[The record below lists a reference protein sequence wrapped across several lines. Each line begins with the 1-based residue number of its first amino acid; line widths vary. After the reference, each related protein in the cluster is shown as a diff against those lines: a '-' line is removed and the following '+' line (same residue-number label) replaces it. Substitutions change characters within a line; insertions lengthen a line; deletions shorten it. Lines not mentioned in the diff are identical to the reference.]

1 MPKFTAV
8 GGKSGTARIISV
20 HADTK
25 DAARAEITRQLM
37 NNAQRRE
44 IWQQWQ
50 ATGAAIVSDVLEDQ
64 IGEAEASFDEAQ
76 ANALIRG
83 RLAELLAELDEQAFY
98 GKFGPQSDPV
108 FLAMQRARK
117 ALSEFAQGVVA

>member
-8 GGKSGTARIISV
+8 GGKSGTVRIVSV
-20 HADTK
+20 HAETK

-37 NNAQRRE
+37 KNAQRRE

-50 ATGAAIVSDVLEDQ
+50 ASGAAIVSEELEDQ

-76 ANALIRG
+76 ANALIRS
-83 RLAELLAELDEQAFY
+83 RLRELLAELEAWNDCTVPPAVYAAF
-98 GKFGPQSDPV
+98 D
-108 FLAMQRARK
+108 RARK
-117 ALSEFAQGVVA
+117 ALKAFDKGAVA